1 MLMKKNNKQTSKR
14 KVKRSIKNKKRL
26 SQKKSMSKFEKQQQA
41 IRESIMAYTL
51 ANMNKAQ

>member
-1 MLMKKNNKQTSKR
+1 MKKNNKQTSKR